1 MSIFSQKQNVTTW
14 RSTSFDSD
22 EKSPAS
28 SNFTADAFT
37 KKLGFYGLA
46 LIKPGEGRK
55 RKQDQPGGQRDEGKA
70 AAADLAGVS
79 TMPES
84 TRVAMPP
91 TKLLQPQLKSECIF
105 NLSQPDKVHLDRN
118 FSILLFFFFIRK
130 LIATTL
136 G

>member
-46 LIKPGEGRK
+46 LMKPGEGRK
-55 RKQDQPGGQRDEGKA
+55 RKQDQQGGKRDEGKA
-70 AAADLAGVS
+70 AAAVGTGAGLCITTHGSEAHDDQKWEAGAWRVRGRKRWLQR
-79 TMPES
+79 
-84 TRVAMPP
+84 TR
-91 TKLLQPQLKSECIF
+91 
-105 NLSQPDKVHLDRN
+105 
-118 FSILLFFFFIRK
+118 
-130 LIATTL
+130 
-136 G
+136 

>member
-46 LIKPGEGRK
+46 LMKPGEGRK
-55 RKQDQPGGQRDEGKA
+55 RKQDQQGGKRDEGKA
-70 AAADLAGVS
+70 AASVGTGAS
-79 TMPES
+79 TSSNFARDFAALEKRFGRPAAEKAVRAVFQVRG
-84 TRVAMPP
+84 TRPYCVETPMTCP
-91 TKLLQPQLKSECIF
+91 
-105 NLSQPDKVHLDRN
+105 
-118 FSILLFFFFIRK
+118 
-130 LIATTL
+130 
-136 G
+136 